1 MELAKLGDLF
11 KTSEVVSREKKN
23 TTEEPAVPFEEEAEN
38 IRRAENRSA
47 ALKKAALKREFGQDE
62 VTISR
67 EAKIAFE
74 LERIIRRVRGAP
86 DIRFDR
92 LEAVKEKIANGSLL
106 IREVSEEVAERIR
119 ERLSGREMNLLAP
132 ADFSEQRIQN
142 TVGLIAKWFGF

>member
-11 KTSEVVSREKKN
+11 KISEVVSREKKN
-23 TTEEPAVPFEEEAEN
+23 TTDEPSISFEEEAEN

-86 DIRFDR
+86 DIRPDR
-92 LEAVKEKIANGSLL
+92 LEVVKEKIANGGLL

-119 ERLSGREMNLLAP
+119 ERLSGREMDLLAP

-142 TVGLIAKWFGF
+142 AVGLIAKWFGF